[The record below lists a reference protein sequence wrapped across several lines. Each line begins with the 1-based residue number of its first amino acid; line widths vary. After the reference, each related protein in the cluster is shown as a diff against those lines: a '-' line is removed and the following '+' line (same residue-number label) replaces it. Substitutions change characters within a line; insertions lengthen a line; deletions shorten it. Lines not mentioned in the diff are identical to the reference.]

1 MTLSLSTSLLISA
14 PYEFSLLHSPWV
26 RIMCQPQ
33 ANPRLSL
40 YTYLALS
47 RNQGPFWYQPLEYIQ
62 LNFPSLYASRSG
74 VYQVSLDAML
84 ALWYI
89 EPRGSR
95 AEMVS
100 GWKWESERE
109 RMVYRVGISSRPSEK
124 SVWNRIA
131 DENEQGRKRVL
142 PRRCVP
148 LLRNRLTKLFIE
160 ISDLEAACSAGWDLN
175 LSLSPV
181 RPWFKVKKLIWD
193 RKFR

>member
-1 MTLSLSTSLLISA
+1 MWNNTNQTSVVPGTSLWYFFVEKEKKNRHWRRLFRAKMTLSLSTSLLISA
-14 PYEFSLLHSPWV
+14 PYESSLFHSPWV

-62 LNFPSLYASRSG
+62 LNFPRLYASRSG

-100 GWKWESERE
+100 GWKWERERE
-109 RMVYRVGISSRPSEK
+109 WYTGSELAPDPPKSR
-124 SVWNRIA
+124 
-131 DENEQGRKRVL
+131 
-142 PRRCVP
+142 
-148 LLRNRLTKLFIE
+148 FE
-160 ISDLEAACSAGWDLN
+160 IG
-175 LSLSPV
+175 
-181 RPWFKVKKLIWD
+181 
-193 RKFR
+193 